1 MVATVAIIDIRMG
14 VLVCAAVV
22 IVAVAVVAIISLTVA
37 AASVAVAV
45 VAVCVVIVVITMIIV
60 MVIMVVVVIVIM
72 IVVVVVIV
80 AKSAMIAMMV
90 IAMIIIMIVMV
101 RTVGIVVTVVV
112 AVMIAEV
119 RRMTLYPVR
128 RRMIDVAW
136 RVPIAVGY
144 PRRVP
149 YDGVARTHK
158 YRVKQY
164 RRCRNGDYG
173 GCRRRDIYVVV
184 IGGDSHP
191 RTMEPLDPHL
201 VRIINVVLHVIHV
214 AAVNLGVGGYR
225 GNHRHYD
232 E

>member
-72 IVVVVVIV
+72 IVAVIV
-80 AKSAMIAMMV
+80 AKSAMIVMMV

-112 AVMIAEV
+112 AVMIAEA

-173 GCRRRDIYVVV
+173 GCRRRDIDVVV
-184 IGGDSHP
+184 VGGDSNS
-191 RTMEPLDPHL
+191 RTVEPLDPHL

-214 AAVNLGVGGYR
+214 ATVNLRVG
-225 GNHRHYD
+225 
-232 E
+232 

>member
-72 IVVVVVIV
+72 IV
-80 AKSAMIAMMV
+80 AKSAMIVMMV

-214 AAVNLGVGGYR
+214 ATVNLGVGGYR